1 MNKKI
6 AIPLI
11 IVLALAGTFL
21 FGRFVLR
28 LGGWEYDSYEDFKKN
43 AYLKLT
49 VDIPAGATD
58 QKFYYKNVGL
68 GERSLYAFT
77 LNSTDYN
84 KFIRSM
90 EIEHNL
96 ICDPEDYAKYG
107 CYAEYYMKKVKDIQY
122 PDDPIDSF
130 PMNLD
135 YDKVVSGDISNYD
148 VIIYSPMYSGSTSWG
163 MIANPGTGRIVV
175 FSIGNIK

>member
-77 LNSTDYN
+77 LNNTDYN

-90 EIEHNL
+90 EAEHNL
-96 ICDPEDYAKYG
+96 ICDPED
-107 CYAEYYMKKVKDIQY
+107 
-122 PDDPIDSF
+122 
-130 PMNLD
+130 
-135 YDKVVSGDISNYD
+135 
-148 VIIYSPMYSGSTSWG
+148 
-163 MIANPGTGRIVV
+163 
-175 FSIGNIK
+175 

>member
-1 MNKKI
+1 MDKQI
-6 AIPLI
+6 RIPLI
-11 IVLALAGTFL
+11 IILALAGTFL
-21 FGRFVLR
+21 FGRFVLK

-77 LNSTDYN
+77 LNRDDYN
-84 KFIRSM
+84 KVIRSM
-90 EIEHNL
+90 AAEYHLDSN
-96 ICDPEDYAKYG
+96 ANTG
-107 CYAEYYMKKVKDIQY
+107 YAEYYMKKVKDIQY
-122 PDDPIDSF
+122 PDDPVDSF
-130 PMNLD
+130 PMDLD
-135 YDKVVSGDISNYD
+135 YDKVLSGDISNYD
-148 VIIYSPMYSGSTSWG
+148 VIIYSPMYSGSSSCG

-175 FSIGNIK
+175 FNIGNIK